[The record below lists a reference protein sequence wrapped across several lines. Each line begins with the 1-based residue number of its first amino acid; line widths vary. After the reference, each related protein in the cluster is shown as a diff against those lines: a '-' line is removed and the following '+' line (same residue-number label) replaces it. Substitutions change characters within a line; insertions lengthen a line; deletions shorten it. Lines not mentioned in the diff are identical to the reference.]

1 MAAIKMEHLILFV
14 LYPQLTKLGKI
25 IRSDSCHL
33 ATHLHNNLE
42 SVFIF

>member
-1 MAAIKMEHLILFV
+1 MAAMKMEHLILFV
-14 LYPQLTKLGKI
+14 LYPQLVKLGKI

-33 ATHLHNNLE
+33 ATHNTLE